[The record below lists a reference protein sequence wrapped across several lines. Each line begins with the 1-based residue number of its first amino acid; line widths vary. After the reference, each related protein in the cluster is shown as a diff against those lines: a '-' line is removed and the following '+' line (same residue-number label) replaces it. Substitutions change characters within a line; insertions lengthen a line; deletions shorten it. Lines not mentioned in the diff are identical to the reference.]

1 MKGLGGRHG
10 LLEQNNIDKTRQD
23 KTRQDKTRQAR
34 RMPWAN
40 MVLAWLGGLLVTM
53 SAHETDPLFARFS
66 GLLQVT
72 RQRKGLS
79 VVRYGGTP

>member
-1 MKGLGGRHG
+1 
-10 LLEQNNIDKTRQD
+10 
-23 KTRQDKTRQAR
+23 
-34 RMPWAN
+34 MPWAN

-79 VVRYGGTP
+79 VVRYGGRP